1 MQNNPDDTHCL
12 VLALQYPRAEYESHM
27 IHIWARIFCKKM
39 LTFLKCNVEHIVDC
53 TLPKKVFFA
62 KDIIVSNKA
71 LFLERFVA
79 MRTFETFRM
88 PGII

>member
-1 MQNNPDDTHCL
+1 MYIAD
-12 VLALQYPRAEYESHM
+12 
-27 IHIWARIFCKKM
+27 
-39 LTFLKCNVEHIVDC
+39 VDC

-71 LFLERFVA
+71 LLLERFVA

-88 PGII
+88 PCII